1 MKNCKSHILF
11 ISVAAL
17 LYIPGCTTDRS
28 YDSPNQMVSYAKQE
42 IHTISAREFREI
54 MGRGDNFKLID
65 CREADEAG
73 AGHMPGAINIPR
85 GLLEFEIT
93 KLYPL
98 RGTKIYIYCET
109 GERSALAAETLQTM
123 KYSNVTS
130 IEGGWNVW
138 AKAYPDKIEL
148 KYSKKETTKDAK
160 EEAVTG
166 GGSCGG

>member
-1 MKNCKSHILF
+1 MKNCKSHILL

-17 LYIPGCTTDRS
+17 LCIPGCSIDRS
-28 YDSPNQMVSYAKQE
+28 YDSSNQMLANAKE
-42 IHTISAREFREI
+42 GIHTISAREFREI
-54 MGRGDNFKLID
+54 MGRGDDFKLID

-85 GLLEFEIT
+85 GMLEFEIT

-98 RGTKIYIYCET
+98 RGTRIYIYCET
-109 GERSALAAETLQTM
+109 GQRSALAAETLQTM

-138 AKAYPDKIEL
+138 TKAYPDKIEL
-148 KYSKKETTKDAK
+148 KDSKKEIIKDSK